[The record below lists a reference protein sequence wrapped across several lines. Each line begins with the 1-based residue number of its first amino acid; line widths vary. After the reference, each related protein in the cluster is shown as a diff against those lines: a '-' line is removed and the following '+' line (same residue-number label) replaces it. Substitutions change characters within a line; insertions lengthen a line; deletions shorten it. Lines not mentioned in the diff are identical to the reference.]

1 MPTKNFLWS
10 FWTAK
15 FLRNQTKWIKESFYL
30 KLKRK
35 GKRIPFSA
43 NDILNCLADIIICN
57 TMVCFISYFIISFF
71 KLQKNTISLTQKY
84 QEIYESNWLNWW
96 YDVPLLPRSFLFLNT
111 KMSGRWRMNTNVISA
126 KDPFYFFCYGY
137 RDKPTEFQ
145 ASPLT
150 YFYSASF

>member
-1 MPTKNFLWS
+1 M
-10 FWTAK
+10 AK
-15 FLRNQTKWIKESFYL
+15 SLKNQTKWMKESFYL
-30 KLKRK
+30 QFKRK
-35 GKRIPFSA
+35 GKRISFCT

-57 TMVCFISYFIISFF
+57 TMVCFISYFI
-71 KLQKNTISLTQKY
+71 
-84 QEIYESNWLNWW
+84 
-96 YDVPLLPRSFLFLNT
+96 RSFLEIAKEHDFTHPKILGNLRTKLIKLVIWRSSSATFLSVLNT

-145 ASPLT
+145 AKPLI

>member
-1 MPTKNFLWS
+1 M
-10 FWTAK
+10 
-15 FLRNQTKWIKESFYL
+15 KESFYL
-30 KLKRK
+30 KFKRK

-57 TMVCFISYFIISFF
+57 MMVCFISYFIWSYLEIAKEHDFTHPKILGNLRT
-71 KLQKNTISLTQKY
+71 KLIKLVI
-84 QEIYESNWLNWW
+84 W
-96 YDVPLLPRSFLFLNT
+96 RSSSATFLSVLNT

-145 ASPLT
+145 AEHVAWFILLAFKYRLS
-150 YFYSASF
+150 

>member
-1 MPTKNFLWS
+1 M
-10 FWTAK
+10 
-15 FLRNQTKWIKESFYL
+15 RNQTKWMKESFNL
-30 KLKRK
+30 KFKRK

-57 TMVCFISYFIISFF
+57 MMVCFISYFIWSY
-71 KLQKNTISLTQKY
+71 L
-84 QEIYESNWLNWW
+84 EIAKEHDFTHPKVSGNLRKNWLNWW

-126 KDPFYFFCYGY
+126 KDPFYFFSYGY

-145 ASPLT
+145 AEHVAWSILLIFMYLLCQT
-150 YFYSASF
+150 SKVGS